1 MTVAR
6 PAISQ
11 TWTCRGSTPRGRSRR
26 SCTAATLVTAGSF
39 AMAVLLAA
47 LEGQLLLTDRQIP
60 ASRILG
66 TT

>member
-1 MTVAR
+1 
-6 PAISQ
+6 
-11 TWTCRGSTPRGRSRR
+11 
-26 SCTAATLVTAGSF
+26 VTAGSF